1 MKQLTKQKLVKGFF
15 CLFVWIPRIPG
26 SMANTSKNTRSK
38 RLLFQGLTSRFYAET
53 QELTVCLLWCLL
65 QLFLKQSRTL
75 YKTDDQDWSIPIIY
89 NLLENMHKYIPPR
102 NYLLLEKNCNKTNLS
117 APVFAIYSG
126 HRISLLNK
134 GERQWP

>member
-38 RLLFQGLTSRFYAET
+38 RLLFQGLTSRFYTET
-53 QELTVCLLWCLL
+53 QFVYFDACCPFSETIQDIVQNRWP
-65 QLFLKQSRTL
+65 
-75 YKTDDQDWSIPIIY
+75 DWSIPIIY
-89 NLLENMHKYIPPR
+89 NLLENTHKYIPPR
-102 NYLLLEKNCNKTNLS
+102 SYLLSEKNCNKTNLS